1 MFHFRTILNTK
12 DIDRYSMAFSPEIRF
27 SDFYRLRRFFN
38 KKIKIINFLM
48 VCQNMIHDNM
58 LFKHNKIMII
68 CEDEL
73 KHLVIKPLFIEFN
86 KLKEILE
93 TFVDDTIK
101 LGNCKPVERKINYS
115 TFKINY
121 TSTISGKTLC
131 LILPEEIYAMVS
143 LHNTVE
149 GDK

>member
-38 KKIKIINFLM
+38 KKIKIVNFLM
-48 VCQNMIHDNM
+48 VCQNMIHDHI
-58 LFKHNKIMII
+58 LFKHNKILII

-73 KHLVIKPLFIEFN
+73 KHLVVKPLFIEFN

-121 TSTISGKTLC
+121 TSTMAGKTLC
-131 LILPEEIYAMVS
+131 LILPEEIYAMV
-143 LHNTVE
+143 LLNNTVE